1 MGLNNQ
7 LAINNA
13 KKYKKL
19 MDADIVATSL
29 EISGKTDLK
38 EVNGFGDATVNLL
51 VGLGINSQAQLLDE
65 WQTIEWEKVEGVSP
79 FTLSA
84 INNFLTNK

>member
-1 MGLNNQ
+1 MWLNNQ

-13 KKYKKL
+13 KKYKKII
-19 MDADIVATSL
+19 DKQEVANEEILTSA
-29 EISGKTDLK
+29 SDLK
-38 EVNGFGDATVNLL
+38 EVKGFGDATVNLL

-65 WQTIEWEKVEGVSP
+65 GPTIKWESVEGVSP